1 MNPNLEKTLSI
12 VKQCYDTLDDK
23 KAIDIKILKLAGKSN
38 ITDYFIIA
46 TGTSD
51 PHLRALRNAL
61 EKNLDE
67 LKLKHI
73 KINYKPESGWVVIDG
88 FDFIIHLFLGET
100 REFYG
105 LENLWKDAEIIDINQ
120 IPPSNNPKT

>member
-1 MNPNLEKTLSI
+1 MNPNLEKTLAI
-12 VKQCYDTLDDK
+12 VKHCYNTLDDK

-67 LKLKHI
+67 LKLKRI
-73 KINYKPESGWVVIDG
+73 KVNYEPESGWVVIDG
-88 FDFIIHLFLGET
+88 FDFMVHLFLGET

-120 IPPSNNPKT
+120 LPPTEAPKT